1 MKTSP
6 FKSFLGSSLASSF
19 RSTLVLAII
28 LSLGV
33 GCAKKLDDAKMS
45 SDIQSKFSQDS
56 GLSSKQLAVQAN
68 NGVVTLSGNVD
79 NTAQRD
85 AAGRQAAS
93 VPGVK
98 TVINNLQVGN
108 LPVPA
113 STAAPATVA
122 TAATKPSP
130 TDNANPATGKPSGK
144 PMKTRA
150 AKAPAAPQLADD
162 TPSDQLPSTNQQAPP
177 DSAPSAPPPQDN
189 PPAEATPPP
198 PPRPKQW
205 IIDQGTTVTV
215 RLIDPIDSEKNQ
227 IGDTF
232 HATLHAPLSSDGEEA
247 VPAGVELTGHVADV
261 KSASQFAGKSA
272 VALQLDSLSYAGKTY
287 SLQTDQYKKE
297 GTSRGKNTA
306 EKVGGGAILGG
317 IIGAIAGG
325 GKGAAIGT
333 AAGAGVGG
341 GVQAASKS
349 QQIKLPSETVLNFT
363 LQAPFTVVEGKSSDA
378 NRPKLGDSQ

>member
-6 FKSFLGSSLASSF
+6 FNSFLGSSFGSSF
-19 RSTLVLAII
+19 RSCVLLAIV
-28 LSLGV
+28 LSFGV

-56 GLSSKQLAVQAN
+56 GLSSKQLSVQAN
-68 NGVVTLSGNVD
+68 DGVVTLSGNVD

-98 TVINNLQVGN
+98 TVINNLQVGDS
-108 LPVPA
+108 PAPA
-113 STAAPATVA
+113 SAAAPATVA
-122 TAATKPSP
+122 PASSKPSVAG
-130 TDNANPATGKPSGK
+130 NGKPGNGPPAGK
-144 PMKTRA
+144 PIKTRA
-150 AKAPAAPQLADD
+150 MKESSAPQMAAG
-162 TPSDQLPSTNQQAPP
+162 SSNNQAASSNEQAP
-177 DSAPSAPPPQDN
+177 DAAQSAPPPQDN
-189 PPAEATPPP
+189 APAEATPPP
-198 PPRPKQW
+198 PPRPKEW

-227 IGDTF
+227 VGDTF
-232 HATLHAPLSSDGEEA
+232 HATLHVALNSDGQEA
-247 VPAGVELTGHVADV
+247 VPAGVELTGHVVDV
-261 KSASQFAGKSA
+261 KSASKFAGKSL
-272 VALQLDSLSYAGKTY
+272 VALQLDTLSYAGKSY

-363 LQAPFTVVEGKSSDA
+363 LQAPFTVVEGNGSDA